1 MFVGEEFL
9 IWFNIKTILS
19 IVVLTYLEGFVDSN
33 ETTSLGRLARN
44 APRQLM
50 VRGTC
55 HVSDVNLR

>member
-9 IWFNIKTILS
+9 MWVNVKTILS
-19 IVVLTYLEGFVDSN
+19 IVVWTYLEGFVDSN
-33 ETTSLGRLARN
+33 ETISLGRLARK
-44 APRQLM
+44 APRQLI